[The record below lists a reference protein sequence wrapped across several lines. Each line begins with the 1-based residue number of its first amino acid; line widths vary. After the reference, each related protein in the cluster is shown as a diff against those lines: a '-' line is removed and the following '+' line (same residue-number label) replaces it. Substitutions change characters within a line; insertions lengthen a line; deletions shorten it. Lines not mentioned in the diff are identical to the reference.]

1 MMTTTIRQR
10 PRARRLLDPEF
21 YAQGAGRRIL
31 LVLAIL
37 LGWQVYVMVSQVS
50 PLLFPSPISVGEA
63 LFEGVTDGSLAQAT
77 AATLQTLL
85 IGTIIGIVGGLV
97 LAALSVAS
105 VWGAELLRLLT
116 ALFNPLPSIAIL
128 PLAMIWFGLNQNA
141 IIFVVVNSAIWPVA
155 LNTDMGFRTISPTL
169 KNVGLNLGLSKAA
182 TLWQVM
188 LPAALPYMTA
198 GVRTA
203 WAFGWRTVV
212 AAELVFGAV
221 GGVGGLGWLIN
232 QNRFFLETNKVFAG
246 LVVISFLGILV
257 DYLFKF
263 LDDRTV
269 IRWGMSA
276 V

>member
-1 MMTTTIRQR
+1 MSVSTKQATTFSGFKTVKFL
-10 PRARRLLDPEF
+10 A
-21 YAQGAGRRIL
+21 GGGGRRVIL
-31 LVLAIL
+31 VVGILVA
-37 LGWQVYVMVSQVS
+37 WQAYVMVTQVS
-50 PLLFPSPISVGEA
+50 PLLFPSPVSVGSA
-63 LFEGVTDGSLAQAT
+63 LAGGLFDGSLAQAT

-85 IGTIIGIVGGLV
+85 IGTIIGILGGLV

-169 KNVGLNLGLSKAA
+169 KNVGLNLGLSKSA

-221 GGVGGLGWLIN
+221 GGAGGLGWLIN
-232 QNRFFLETNKVFAG
+232 QSRFFLETDKVFAG
-246 LVVISFLGILV
+246 LVVISFLGIIV

-263 LDDRTV
+263 LDNRTV
-269 IRWGMSA
+269 IRWGMS
-276 V
+276 VK